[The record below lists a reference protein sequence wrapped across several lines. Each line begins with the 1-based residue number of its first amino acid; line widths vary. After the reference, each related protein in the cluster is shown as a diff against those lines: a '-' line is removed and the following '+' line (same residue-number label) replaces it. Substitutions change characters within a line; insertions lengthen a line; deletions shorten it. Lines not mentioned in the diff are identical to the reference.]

1 MGPFWLSKPPWSE
14 CGVCPALHHDL
25 NHAASDKLI
34 SWNSPGQIKRVNL
47 PFSSNS
53 HIWST
58 LTYVQ
63 FKSILIPLYRIPTF
77 LPILMAN
84 LPFGQYSHTNHQS
97 ATPISDL
104 DSQIDFPAPI
114 HRANLYLITFPL
126 KIDFVFGSY
135 SSLLC
140 SIMRTCLKVGY
151 PQMHWLDPSMNLG
164 GIIGIIHENPLSS
177 PSFSRLIP
185 PQITIFGG
193 FYCATISMSTP
204 CCPCSLH
211 QASQQWLLH
220 SHQGPLQ
227 GLTENVGQAL
237 AGLQG
242 PCAVE
247 QLVGLGVTG
256 HGASLE
262 VGWTSPGTYNSSEES
277 DDKPPDFWG
286 TLNIL
291 ECFMHGQAATGFA
304 VIWMFM
310 YSKKYIMD
318 QWIGQK

>member
-1 MGPFWLSKPPWSE
+1 
-14 CGVCPALHHDL
+14 
-25 NHAASDKLI
+25 
-34 SWNSPGQIKRVNL
+34 
-47 PFSSNS
+47 
-53 HIWST
+53 
-58 LTYVQ
+58 
-63 FKSILIPLYRIPTF
+63 
-77 LPILMAN
+77 MAN

-104 DSQIDFPAPI
+104 DSQIDFPATI

-126 KIDFVFGSY
+126 KIEVVFGSY

-140 SIMRTCLKVGY
+140 SIMRTCLKVQSRL
-151 PQMHWLDPSMNLG
+151 PPNALIRSLHEFG

-185 PQITIFGG
+185 PQNTIFWGVLQ
-193 FYCATISMSTP
+193 FYCATISRSTP

-247 QLVGLGVTG
+247 QLVGLGVTA

-262 VGWTSPGTYNSSEES
+262 VGWTSPRTYNSSEES
-277 DDKPPDFWG
+277 DDKPPDFLR

-291 ECFMHGQAATGFA
+291 ECFMHGQGFCCDLD
-304 VIWMFM
+304 VHV
-310 YSKKYIMD
+310 
-318 QWIGQK
+318 